1 VHMLAQDVDDAITEL
16 LAGTYRVKSSGSLLK
31 RAHATVPEPAHAL
44 HPEGYNGATEQA
56 PVSAS
61 APNEDWQVNLELQNL
76 ASRERLP
83 SWRQSLADEHP
94 DEQS

>member
-1 VHMLAQDVDDAITEL
+1 MLAQDIDDAITEL
-16 LAGTYRVKSSGSLLK
+16 LAGTYRVKSTGSLLR

-44 HPEGYNGATEQA
+44 HSESYNDAAEHPPA
-56 PVSAS
+56 PAS
-61 APNEDWQVNLELQNL
+61 APEEDWQVNLELQNL